1 MESLVTQMKSIF
13 QIFRKFRETITN
25 PRLLAHKLNDYRNA
39 IIIVLVW
46 MVSSLLSSPENSFIR
61 TISQVVRFILFP
73 INLFVF
79 HVDFSNAGFSS
90 IYFVLIPLIVV
101 LSVGFLYLISSED

>member
-13 QIFRKFRETITN
+13 DTITN
-25 PRLLAHKLNDYRNA
+25 PRLIAHKLNDYRNA

-46 MVSSLLSSPENSFIR
+46 MVASLLSSPENSFIR

-79 HVDFSNAGFSS
+79 HVDFSNAGFSA